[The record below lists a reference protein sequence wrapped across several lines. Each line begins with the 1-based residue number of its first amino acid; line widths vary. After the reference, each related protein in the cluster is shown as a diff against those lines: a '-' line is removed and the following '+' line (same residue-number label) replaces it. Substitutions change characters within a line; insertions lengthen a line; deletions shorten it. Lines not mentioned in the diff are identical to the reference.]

1 MTPAVIL
8 EVLWAQG
15 FTVSLV
21 DNDRLAVSPASTLDD
36 TQRKL
41 LRANK
46 AAIVAA
52 LREANSITIDLI
64 AAAMRVCDHHRDSE
78 AARADMRRQCL
89 ATPAHLQADLLDYF
103 TQTYKVKP

>member
-21 DNDRLAVSPASTLDD
+21 DNDRLAVSPASTLHD
-36 TQRKL
+36 TQREL

-52 LREANSITIDLI
+52 LREANCITIDLI
-64 AAAMRVCDHHRDSE
+64 AAAMRACDRHGDDK
-78 AARADMRRQCL
+78 AARADMRRACL
-89 ATPAHLQADLLDYF
+89 DSPMHLQADLLDYF
-103 TQTYKVKP
+103 NQTYGVKP

>member
-8 EVLWAQG
+8 EALWALG
-15 FTVSLV
+15 FTVSLMA
-21 DNDRLAVSPASTLDD
+21 DDRLIVSPASALDP
-36 TQRKL
+36 TQREL

-64 AAAMRVCDHHRDSE
+64 TAAMRACDHHGDSE
-78 AARADMRRQCL
+78 VARADMRLECL
-89 ATPAHLQADLLDYF
+89 ATPAQLQADLLEHF
-103 TQTYKVKP
+103 TQIHRVKP